1 MPRFRVKIT
10 RKVTERTC
18 VTVEALSPEAAQAA
32 AFEALAEKEN
42 AVWTLDEGSWNAGH
56 AYVTAVETTDV

>member
-10 RKVTERTC
+10 RDVTESTC
-18 VTVEALSPEAAQAA
+18 VAVDALSQEAAQAA
-32 AFEALAEKEN
+32 AFEALAEEDD

-56 AYVTAVETTDV
+56 AYVTAIELTDV